1 MKRNGGFTL
10 VELVV
15 VIVILGVLAG
25 IAAPRFF
32 EVKGE
37 SRNSEM
43 KALVSSINKSI
54 EMVSAKAMLENKSS
68 SPLNTVFIGGEDI
81 QISVG
86 YPLVTLDN
94 IRKMLT
100 QMSPT
105 IQSQGTSPLL
115 LYPADNDLRRVKNVS
130 KTNLP
135 DGCYVA
141 VWETIMRGD
150 DIIPP
155 VAKAPVNMKCN

>member
-15 VIVILGVLAG
+15 VIVILGILAG
-25 IAAPRFF
+25 IAAPKFF

-37 SRNSEM
+37 ARNSEM
-43 KALVSSINKSI
+43 KALASSINKSI
-54 EMVSAKAMLENKSS
+54 EMVSAKAMLENKAS
-68 SPLNTVFIGGEDI
+68 SPLNTIFFGGEDI

-86 YPLVTLDN
+86 YPLVTLAN
-94 IRKMLT
+94 IRKMLA

-105 IQSQGTSPLL
+105 IQSQGKNPLL
-115 LYPADNDLRRVKNVS
+115 LYPADNTLRDVTNVS

-141 VWETIMRGD
+141 VWGTIFSGD

-155 VAKAPVNMKCN
+155 VAKAPANMKCI